1 MAKKEEII
9 KKWEGYINK
18 VTLQKLIEGDKT
30 PTTKYLDYLCK
41 IWVTSREYGV
51 TDSRKP
57 MNSST
62 LIKYVN
68 EFDRHLPYIQNK
80 DIYSSEYSDYHKLK
94 VVVEAAIEI
103 KIEKEFK
110 REDHIDV
117 IYEDNN
123 ILLLRPK
130 TFQGSL
136 KYGSGTRWCT
146 ASKYNPSTFNN
157 YTRNGWLF
165 YIIRKKT
172 FDSDWDKMAFYIK
185 NSSHGPVM
193 NEIETYCS
201 KDIRHTSNTLLNSD
215 WGIMDMIHL
224 HNLVRSVAVNEWRA
238 RSASK
243 KVKDFVRK
251 LEDLNIDR
259 AVEELVLVKNGL
271 GPEYEDLI
279 TRFKQS
285 VENFQQKITLE

>member
-18 VTLQKLIEGDKT
+18 VTLQKLIEGDQT

-110 REDHIDV
+110 REEHIDV

-146 ASKYNPSTFNN
+146 ASKHNPSTFNN

-201 KDIRHTSNTLLNSD
+201 KDVRHTSNTLLNSD

>member
-94 VVVEAAIEI
+94 VVVETAIEI

-146 ASKYNPSTFNN
+146 ASKHNPSTFNN

-172 FDSDWDKMAFYIK
+172 FDSDWDKMAFYIR

-201 KDIRHTSNTLLNSD
+201 KDVRHTSNTLLNSD

-224 HNLVRSVAVNEWRA
+224 HNLVRSVAVNEWRVRA
-238 RSASK
+238 ASK

-259 AVEELVLVKNGL
+259 AVEELGLVKNGL
-271 GPEYEDLI
+271 GPEYQDLI
-279 TRFKQS
+279 MRFKES